1 MNDFTVGT
9 TVPQSTGQST
19 DSLINSQLQ
28 TTQQLEQEIE
38 QLLMEITQE
47 ENSGS
52 DSGSGSGTNTGTNA
66 GTNTGTTTPTTQTT
80 PTTDNLTQMGSAAQQ
95 QGAQTGMQNF
105 QKSDPTDFNAF
116 MSALQSGDGNKA
128 THILADAV
136 RSGKLDQSDAAAIGS
151 DLQQTANENGGGK
164 INGSARDDLANALGQ
179 DVLAKG
185 ETRDQYAM
193 QQMMGLKA

>member
-52 DSGSGSGTNTGTNA
+52 DSGSGSGTNT

-151 DLQQTANENGGGK
+151 DLQQTANENGDGK

>member
-52 DSGSGSGTNTGTNA
+52 DSGSGSGTNTGTN
-66 GTNTGTTTPTTQTT
+66 TGTTT

>member
-52 DSGSGSGTNTGTNA
+52 DSGSGSGTNT

>member
-52 DSGSGSGTNTGTNA
+52 DSGSGSGTNTGTN
-66 GTNTGTTTPTTQTT
+66 TGTTTPTTQTT

-105 QKSDPTDFNAF
+105 QKSDPTDFTAY